1 VSNDANGA
9 PIRILG
15 IGGEMSDQSRSR
27 IALQSALRLAE
38 DAGATTILADVLD
51 LDLPLF
57 NPEWTPENHPTSID
71 LLLEEVPKADA
82 YIICSPDYYFTVSGA
97 VKNALDMFSLLAEQG
112 YLGGKPVGLMA
123 TGVAVGNVITALNH
137 AAHSLNGLVVPTPGG
152 VPDIVIDLATESITN
167 EPARQ
172 RLVKMVGEVI
182 DLAQRLRATEVL
194 AVAQV

>member
-1 VSNDANGA
+1 VNIDANGA
-9 PIRILG
+9 PIRIFG
-15 IGGEMSDQSRSR
+15 IGGEMSERSGSR
-27 IALQSALRLAE
+27 IALQTALQIAE
-38 DAGATTILADVLD
+38 ASGAITTLADVRG
-51 LDLPLF
+51 LDLPMY
-57 NPEWTPENHPTSID
+57 NPDWALENYPDRVSR
-71 LLLEEVPKADA
+71 LLDEARQADA

-97 VKNALDMFSLLAEQG
+97 VKNVLDMFRYLEDQG
-112 YLGGKPVGLMA
+112 YFGGKPVGLMA

-152 VPDIVIDLATESITN
+152 VPDVAIDLATETITN

-182 DLAQRLRATEVL
+182 DLAQRLRATEVS